1 MKWFLMFIFVI
12 TVFSG
17 CNSNVQ
23 DSLKSVKA
31 GDEYLI
37 KLDENMKEIE
47 YKVIKNAQVP
57 YDQEEYQYGK
67 KESLVYYSDSQKDLS
82 AFRSEYKKLTGEDA
96 PQFDGTMVILKMG
109 TRSTGGYEIKIDK
122 VLNSDR
128 YILLQA
134 HFIKPPKGSIV
145 TMSLTNPYKIVYI
158 PHSHKEVKVEIKG
171 ALQ

>member
-1 MKWFLMFIFVI
+1 MFIFVI

-23 DSLKSVKA
+23 DRLKSVKN

-37 KLDENMKEIE
+37 KLDENMKEVD
-47 YKVIKNAQVP
+47 YKVIKSAQVP

-67 KESLVYYSDSQKDLS
+67 KESVVYYSDNQKDLS
-82 AFRSEYKKLTGEDA
+82 KFKIEYKKLTGEDA
-96 PQFDGTMVILKMG
+96 PEFDGTMIILKMG
-109 TRSTGGYEIKIDK
+109 AKSTGGYEIKIDK

-134 HFIKPPKGSIV
+134 NFINPPKGSLV
-145 TMSLTNPYKIVYI
+145 TMSLTNPYKIIYI
-158 PHSHKEVKVEIKG
+158 PHSHKEVKVDIK
-171 ALQ
+171 